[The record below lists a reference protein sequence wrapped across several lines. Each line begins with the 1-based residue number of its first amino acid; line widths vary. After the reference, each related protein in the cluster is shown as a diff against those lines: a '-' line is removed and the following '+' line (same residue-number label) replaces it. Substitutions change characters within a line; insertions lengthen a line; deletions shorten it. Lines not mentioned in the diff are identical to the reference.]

1 MLPLRENTSIE
12 QVRTI
17 RYREIA
23 EELRGQIANG
33 NLVAGQVLPS
43 EAELSKSHSVSR
55 VTIRKALE
63 LLRQDGL
70 VDARQG
76 FGWFVAIAPLK
87 QPLAQLGTIEGQ
99 LIDWGV
105 PTVRK
110 VLEFSFVPAPKE
122 ARDAFGANTVLQV
135 RRVNLANGVPFAR
148 VTVWC
153 PEELGA
159 NLSRSD
165 VEKFS
170 FYEALEVELGDA
182 TQIIGAGVASEADA
196 QVLDIPVNSPVLV
209 CHRTTRNKEGHT
221 ILVSEHIFPA
231 HLTHFVVE
239 LPHVADPDQGGGMW
253 LLDETT

>member
-1 MLPLRENTSIE
+1 M
-12 QVRTI
+12 RTI

-23 EELRGQIANG
+23 EELRNQITSG
-33 NLVAGQVLPS
+33 KLVGGQVLPS

-63 LLRQDGL
+63 ILRQDGL

-76 FGWFVAIAPLK
+76 FGWFVAITPLK

-99 LIDWGV
+99 LIDSGV
-105 PTVRK
+105 PTVRR
-110 VLEFSFVPAPKE
+110 VLEFGFVATPAEAKE
-122 ARDAFGANTVLQV
+122 ALGVDTVLQV

-153 PEELGA
+153 PEKLGA

-165 VEKFS
+165 VERLS
-170 FYEALEVELGDA
+170 FYEALDVDLGDA
-182 TQIIGAGVASEADA
+182 TQTIGADVASEDDA
-196 QVLDIPVNSPVLV
+196 AVLDIPISSPVLV
-209 CHRTTRNKEGHT
+209 CHRTTRNSKGEV
-221 ILVSEHIFPA
+221 ILVSEHVFPA

-239 LPHVADPDQGGGMW
+239 LPHIADSKRAGGMW

>member
-1 MLPLRENTSIE
+1 M
-12 QVRTI
+12 RTI

-23 EELRGQIANG
+23 DQLRSQIGSGELVG
-33 NLVAGQVLPS
+33 GQVLPS
-43 EAELSKSHSVSR
+43 EAELSRRHSVSR

-63 LLRQDGL
+63 LLRQEGL

-87 QPLAQLGTIEGQ
+87 QPLTQLGTIEGQ
-99 LIDWGV
+99 LIDSGV
-105 PTVRK
+105 PTVRRVLDFGFVPTPAEAQEVLGVDT
-110 VLEFSFVPAPKE
+110 VLE
-122 ARDAFGANTVLQV
+122 V

-159 NLSRSD
+159 NLSRTD
-165 VEKFS
+165 VERSS
-170 FYEALEVELGDA
+170 FYETLKVELGDA
-182 TQIIGAGVASEADA
+182 TQTIGADIASVEDA
-196 QVLDIPVNSPVLV
+196 AVLDIPVSSPVLV
-209 CHRTTRNKEGHT
+209 CHRTTRNTAGQA
-221 ILVSEHIFPA
+221 ILVSEHVFPA

-239 LPHVADPDQGGGMW
+239 LPHVADVISGGAMW